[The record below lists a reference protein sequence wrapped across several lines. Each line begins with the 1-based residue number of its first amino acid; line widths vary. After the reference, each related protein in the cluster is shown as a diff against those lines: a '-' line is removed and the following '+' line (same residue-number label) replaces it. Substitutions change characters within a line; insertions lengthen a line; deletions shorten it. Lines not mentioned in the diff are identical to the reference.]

1 MQKGISIQEGYN
13 TTKLLF
19 FNKNNFSY
27 LRSRI
32 EYYLMTDVETWFM
45 IKEGFNVPTIDGEVL
60 KFEKWTTKLTR
71 NYS

>member
-1 MQKGISIQEGYN
+1 M
-13 TTKLLF
+13 
-19 FNKNNFSY
+19 
-27 LRSRI
+27 RSRI